1 MNKKELYKIFKTS
14 FYAWLKDN
22 ATLRAAALTFFI
34 ILPLPTLLLIVT
46 AIFSQFYGPTQA
58 INLLVQ
64 QISSFA
70 GPAIANLFS
79 ELVTN
84 TGSPFGSVWTTIV
97 VVGFSF
103 VGAIGAFSVLRDTI
117 NCIWEV
123 KLPNKIPFWKMIRQK
138 IVPFILL
145 SASGLIVI
153 VWSAIAGSLLSLI
166 RFFSI
171 NDALTAFALAV
182 AQVVL
187 SFTVSAIL
195 LALIYKLIPE
205 AKVHWRDISLSVV
218 VIGIAF
224 TVTNYV
230 FGTYINVFTITTVV
244 GAAGSLLIILL
255 WIFILNEMVLFGAEV
270 SKIYAETI
278 GSHSKEHLP
287 SSLDKIVD
295 PIEKVGRK
303 IEQATKDEYETDLK
317 EEESKD

>member
-1 MNKKELYKIFKTS
+1 MNRKELYKIFKTA

-46 AIFSQFYGPTQA
+46 AIFSQFYGPAQA

-123 KLPNKIPFWKMIRQK
+123 KLPSKIPFWKMLRQK
-138 IVPFILL
+138 IVPFVLL
-145 SASGLIVI
+145 SVSGLIVI

-218 VIGIAF
+218 IIGIAF
-224 TVTNYV
+224 TITNYV

-295 PIEKVGRK
+295 PIEKVARK

>member
-1 MNKKELYKIFKTS
+1 MNRKELFRIFKTS
-14 FYAWLKDN
+14 FFAWAKDN

-34 ILPLPTLLLIVT
+34 ILPLPTLLLIVI
-46 AIFSQFYGPTQA
+46 AIFSQFYGSAQA
-58 INLLVQ
+58 INLLIQ

-70 GPAIANLFS
+70 GPAVANLFS

-103 VGAIGAFSVLRDTI
+103 VGAIGAFSVLRDI
-117 NCIWEV
+117 LNCIWEV
-123 KLPNKIPFWKMIRQK
+123 KLPKKLPFWKMIRQK
-138 IVPFILL
+138 IVPFVLL
-145 SASGLIVI
+145 SVSGLIVI
-153 VWSAIAGSLLSLI
+153 VWSAIAGSLFSLI
-166 RFFSI
+166 RYFSI
-171 NDALTAFALAV
+171 DNGLTFFVLAV

-187 SFTVSAIL
+187 SFAVSAIL

-205 AKVHWRDISLSVV
+205 TKVHWRDISLSVV

-224 TVTNYV
+224 TVTNYI

-278 GSHSKEHLP
+278 GSRARQHLH
-287 SSLDKIVD
+287 SSLDRIVD
-295 PIEKVGRK
+295 PIERVGRK
-303 IEQATKDEYETDLK
+303 IERATKDEYETDLK
-317 EEESKD
+317 EGEYED